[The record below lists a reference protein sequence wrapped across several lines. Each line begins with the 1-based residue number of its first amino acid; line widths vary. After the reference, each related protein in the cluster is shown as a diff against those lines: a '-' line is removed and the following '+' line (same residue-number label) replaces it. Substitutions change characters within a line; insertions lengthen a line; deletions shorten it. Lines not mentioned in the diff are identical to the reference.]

1 MTRGKKFILV
11 MLSLV
16 MTLAMAIGFAACGEK
31 GPKLEAV
38 PAKDASCEYDGNT
51 AYWKDPETGKCYSD
65 EEGQNEIAESD
76 TVIAATGHSYA
87 DTWSSDGTNH
97 WHQATCEHKEKL
109 KDRAE
114 HSYPT
119 WKEKYSEI
127 VTNGGKTMTGKEIL
141 ACTVCGYERSMTE
154 AYQMY
159 VCGNIASYPSAKWD
173 NNFATKDD
181 LAKNC
186 IPLTYDEKTNT
197 FSAEVLLNPKDSF
210 CVYNLTEGQKYPGN
224 AAQSTTGALRVEE
237 RNTYVIAWKPSESRP
252 TMTVHEHKFTNN
264 TYKYSGA
271 EHWIE
276 CDSGDGAIKEGTK
289 AAHDMASG
297 ACPTCGF
304 SPDKCQHE
312 DGYVFTY
319 GNWEGA
325 TRAPTPVAEGGTLE
339 KVCPYC
345 FSKQTVSYDVGVTNQ
360 GLTKISPLEASKT
373 YYYSGTNCQY
383 IGLSFTTAGKYTLT
397 VENVSRG
404 TTAQDSVSH
413 ETLYGIAFST
423 NKQPTGLNAKATSA
437 LSNANSGG
445 VIWGYNAEGGA
456 WFPYEEGETYAAMKA
471 AVENWKNKI
480 VINGDPNYHYDADVG
495 MVDLTSITITV
506 TEDDVKDGTTC
517 YFTIAMAIGTS
528 MSEVNKSNAYL
539 AKLTIDT
546 ALAAVAVAPQQ
557 VALLPEKKNIA

>member
-159 VCGNIASYPSAKWD
+159 VCGNIVSYPSAKWD
-173 NNFATKDD
+173 NAFATKVD

-186 IPLTYDEKTNT
+186 IPLTYDEKTDT
-197 FSAEVLLNPKDSF
+197 FSAEVLLNPRDDF

-224 AAQSTTGALRVEE
+224 AAQGSTSALCVEE

-319 GNWEGA
+319 GSWEGA
-325 TRAPTPVAEGGTLE
+325 TPAPAPVVEGGTLE

-345 FSKQTVSYDVGVTNQ
+345 FSKQTVSYDIGSSERVTTPTPFE
-360 GLTKISPLEASKT
+360 LDKT
-373 YYYSGTNCQY
+373 YYLMGKANEYFGVHFTEAGTY
-383 IGLSFTTAGKYTLT
+383 TLSFETVSTGATLQDNDSIYHFKLKSFSYSTTSMPKGSTGTLLTSEKSSAGK
-397 VENVSRG
+397 G
-404 TTAQDSVSH
+404 
-413 ETLYGIAFST
+413 
-423 NKQPTGLNAKATSA
+423 GLWSYD
-437 LSNANSGG
+437 
-445 VIWGYNAEGGA
+445 WEGGA
-456 WFPYEEGETYAAMKA
+456 WITYSDDYPEAKA
-471 AVENWKNKI
+471 AVEKWKEQI
-480 VINGDPNYHYDADVG
+480 VINGDPNYHYDAG
-495 MVDLTSITITV
+495 NMVDLDSIT
-506 TEDDVKDGTTC
+506 
-517 YFTIAMAIGTS
+517 FTIKEEDVTGGGIYFIFAIKAGDTMNLAMPDGAGRL
-528 MSEVNKSNAYL
+528 V
-539 AKLTIDT
+539 KLTKD
-546 ALAAVAVAPQQ
+546 AAPAAVAVAPQQ